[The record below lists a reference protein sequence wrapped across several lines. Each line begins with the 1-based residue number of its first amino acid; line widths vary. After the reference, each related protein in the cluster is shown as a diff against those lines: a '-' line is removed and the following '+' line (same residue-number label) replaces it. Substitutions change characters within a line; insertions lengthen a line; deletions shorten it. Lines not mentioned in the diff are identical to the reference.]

1 MGYRGT
7 LGWVTLG
14 ALTCVM
20 LLAATA
26 APAHATE
33 VTVPTTPG
41 PAQSSRSAA
50 AAYAESHSG
59 TAPGGANDFDCG
71 PSDSHPKPVILA
83 HGTDSNAYSDWAM
96 LSPMLTEDGYCVF
109 APNYGADAASS
120 GDEKFGRGDLV
131 ESAGQFGRF
140 VESVLAATGATTVDI
155 VGYSQGANVSRY
167 YTNELG
173 GADRVGKWIGL
184 ASPTYGGTMY
194 GLGPA
199 LHALSGG
206 DEAIVGLTSIAVLQQ
221 IEGSEFLRQLNSG
234 GDTVPGVEYTIIGS
248 RYDEMIQP
256 YTNQVLR
263 DPGATNIIV
272 QDLCPQN
279 ASGHFRA
286 PYDSFT
292 LDLVRDALNPAAA
305 PRGECEFVPLGADI
319 PQVILDSNS

>member
-1 MGYRGT
+1 M
-7 LGWVTLG
+7 V
-14 ALTCVM
+14 
-20 LLAATA
+20 LAATA

-33 VTVPTTPG
+33 VTVPMNPG

-50 AAYAESHSG
+50 VAYAESHRG
-59 TAPGGANDFDCG
+59 PAPSGANDFDCR
-71 PSDSHPKPVILA
+71 PSAAHPRPVILA

-96 LSPMLTEDGYCVF
+96 LSPLLGEDGYCVF

-120 GDEKFGRGDLV
+120 EDEKFGRGDLV

-140 VESVLAATGATTVDI
+140 VDSVLAATGAASVDI

-167 YTNELG
+167 FANELG
-173 GADRVGKWIGL
+173 GADRVGTWIGL

-194 GLGPA
+194 GLGPT
-199 LHALSGG
+199 LHSLSGG
-206 DEAIVGLTSIAVLQQ
+206 DNAIVGLSSIAVLQQ
-221 IEGSEFLRQLNSG
+221 LEGSDFLRHLNSG
-234 GDTVPGVEYTIIGS
+234 GDTVPGVEYTTIGS

-256 YTNQVLR
+256 YTNQALR

-286 PYDSFT
+286 PYDPFT
-292 LDLVRDALNPAAA
+292 LDLVRDALDPVGA
-305 PRGECEFVPLGADI
+305 PRGECEYVPLGADI